1 MLYNKVKRHAYVL
14 GPSAV
19 RSLAALRAPAA
30 TGPRGVASTSPV
42 QIASAQFS
50 TWQTVFWGNS
60 CPRNDRARERPG
72 VQQPKTTAV
81 GLRSIHPGGLKR
93 QTKLRDSFTR
103 FTDREGSGDMSTW
116 LTSHFQSDQ
125 QTVDS
130 GTDGRASGHV
140 CPLDPS
146 KPTPAFSLRTLLAD
160 PGGATGSCALH
171 VAIGIPYCTVR
182 SG

>member
-60 CPRNDRARERPG
+60 CPRTDRARERPG
-72 VQQPKTTAV
+72 VQHRGGIAFYSSWRTQKTNQAQ
-81 GLRSIHPGGLKR
+81 GFIHSIHR
-93 QTKLRDSFTR
+93 Q
-103 FTDREGSGDMSTW
+103 EGSGDMSKFGSPPIFNQINR
-116 LTSHFQSDQ
+116 LSIPVRMVGRVATSAHSTHRNQPQHF
-125 QTVDS
+125 
-130 GTDGRASGHV
+130 
-140 CPLDPS
+140 PYEPS
-146 KPTPAFSLRTLLAD
+146 
-160 PGGATGSCALH
+160 
-171 VAIGIPYCTVR
+171 
-182 SG
+182 